1 MGQDLGN
8 LIDSEQFPDRFV
20 FLDGTTA
27 ATKSDPRK
35 LRSRLPI
42 TVDVVIVGTATVR
55 LYASNV
61 ETEKNGTKW
70 GNPLREFTASQKIII
85 EGEPWVN
92 WMFEHVSGSG
102 TVYAAVGV

>member
-1 MGQDLGN
+1 MSNLGDM
-8 LIDSEQFPDRFV
+8 IDNEQFPDRFV

-27 ATKSDPRK
+27 ATKSDVRK

-42 TVDVVIVGTATVR
+42 TVDVVITGTATVR

-70 GNPLREFTASQKIII
+70 GDALREFTASTKVII

-102 TVYAAVGV
+102 TVHAAVGV

>member
-1 MGQDLGN
+1 MSLGDM
-8 LIDSEQFPDRFV
+8 IDKEQFPDRYV

-27 ATKSDPRK
+27 ATKSEVRK

-42 TVDVVIVGTATVR
+42 SLDVVIVGTATVR

-61 ETEKNGTKW
+61 ETDANGTKW
-70 GNPLREFTASQKIII
+70 GAPLREFTASTKVII

-92 WMFEHVSGSG
+92 WMVEHVSGSG
-102 TVYAAVGV
+102 QAYVAMGV

>member
-1 MGQDLGN
+1 MGQDIGDLM
-8 LIDSEQFPDRFV
+8 DKEQFPDRYV
-20 FLDGTTA
+20 MLDGTTA
-27 ATKSDPRK
+27 ATKSDVRK
-35 LRSRLPI
+35 LRSRRPMA
-42 TVDVVIVGTATVR
+42 VEVVIVGTATVR
-55 LYASNV
+55 LFASNI

-70 GNPLREFTASQKIII
+70 GAHLREFTASQKVII